1 MRTVLTGL
9 LCLLLLASPLL
20 HVRHAYG
27 HGLAAHGSA
36 DHSCATADQGD
47 GTGSVMPEQGGAKL
61 PTATCPS
68 MLDCG
73 AATVEG
79 ALGLSE
85 PPRGGQPTVQLEKF
99 RAVHPVS
106 PPGHPPRPS
115 TDA

>member
-1 MRTVLTGL
+1 MRAVLTCL
-9 LCLLLLASPLL
+9 LCLLLLASPFV
-20 HVRHAYG
+20 HVAHAYG
-27 HGLAAHGSA
+27 HSVPAHRGA
-36 DHSCATADQGD
+36 DHSCAIADQGD
-47 GTGSVMPEQGGAKL
+47 GTDSATPEQGGAK
-61 PTATCPS
+61 PATATCPS

-79 ALGLSE
+79 APGLSE

-99 RAVHPVS
+99 RAVHPIS